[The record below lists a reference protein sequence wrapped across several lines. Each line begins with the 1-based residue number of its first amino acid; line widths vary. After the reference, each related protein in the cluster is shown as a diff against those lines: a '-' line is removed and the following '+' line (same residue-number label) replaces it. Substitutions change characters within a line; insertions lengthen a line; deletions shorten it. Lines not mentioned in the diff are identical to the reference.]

1 VGFGR
6 TEEVAMSDGR
16 EERKEQE
23 ERRKWEE
30 RDDRDDAVDRRP
42 DRDWEQERVD
52 SRAFDVAA

>member
-1 VGFGR
+1 
-6 TEEVAMSDGR
+6 MSDGR